1 MSWHRHQNQLTAADW
16 PLMLFISSI
25 RLHEMK
31 EKHQR
36 NGGKRGP
43 LRRSLLNVASGKG
56 SIGGGAF
63 WRGRGVE
70 TKMTFV
76 PSCCLLLFKA
86 LVCGSDLPTIT
97 SLGNGKKRERKKSQW
112 EFSSAH
118 KSPSFT
124 FLIVD
129 WQEKGAVSAQAAR
142 FHQQPR
148 QNTDFIPQREPR
160 SVSISIR
167 VSISVSVSIR
177 VSVSVSAAGKTG
189 AITFTRTAAGL
200 CVGGVGSR

>member
-1 MSWHRHQNQLTAADW
+1 MDGVERLSPPCLSNLCLTPSPSGQREGGCPRSWRLAVFDLAGGANTVSWHRHQNQLTAADL

-43 LRRSLLNVASGKG
+43 LRRSLLNVASGKA
-56 SIGGGAF
+56 SIVGGAF

-97 SLGNGKKRERKKSQW
+97 SLGNGKKREKKKANGN
-112 EFSSAH
+112 FPVRINH
-118 KSPSFT
+118 PVSPF
-124 FLIVD
+124 
-129 WQEKGAVSAQAAR
+129 
-142 FHQQPR
+142 
-148 QNTDFIPQREPR
+148 
-160 SVSISIR
+160 
-167 VSISVSVSIR
+167 
-177 VSVSVSAAGKTG
+177 
-189 AITFTRTAAGL
+189 
-200 CVGGVGSR
+200 